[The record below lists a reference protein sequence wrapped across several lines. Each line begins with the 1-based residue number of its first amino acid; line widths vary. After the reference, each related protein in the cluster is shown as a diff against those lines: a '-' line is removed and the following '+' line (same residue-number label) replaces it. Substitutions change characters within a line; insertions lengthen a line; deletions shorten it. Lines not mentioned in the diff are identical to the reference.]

1 MAPTFRPYQSV
12 GQGLNQLNLPQGV
25 EAQEAQRTMTVL
37 SRSLDQM
44 SQFAFRELDE
54 QAQIEGQK
62 FGVQFMTDQKVKEA
76 LKGDQDIF
84 DLPQFGNTTF
94 GKKARQSALA
104 VLENKITVNATK
116 DINDI
121 IFNGETNSTAPRTI
135 EAQINS
141 TILGYVDTIKVSAP
155 ILAEKL
161 SSSLQLA
168 GAGEYDRY
176 RKAYAKS
183 QVGTTNAEGLIALIS
198 KMNGVDSRLQGLLAD
213 GAENF
218 TIENISLSYKRD
230 VADIFKL
237 GLKTGPTLTQVG
249 KLNEKYQEFFKKA
262 FRSEIFS
269 SEIST
274 PSGEKLPYMLISKIK
289 EGTFQ
294 TEDKE
299 LNAII
304 NVIKSGGQS
313 SADPT
318 GQTVPIPNLQS
329 LSQLLL
335 TDINEELQMDKS
347 RAEKFNLEKNEASL
361 KIDKDVNPIFRS
373 TDPLTDEEINTLK
386 KSREL
391 AYQYGLDKRADQLD
405 EIIEAN
411 SVPVDQRFAP
421 VSDDGQKNAIMLKIA
436 KKIATFEDLKLA
448 QKFLSFDDYI
458 DFYQKID
465 ANFDPRMNRA
475 RREIVIAT
483 NYDPAMEK
491 SGELRD
497 FNKLDKQKYNIIYNE
512 LLRQYSEAMRTNTE
526 FDPETVVAEIIA
538 SKMDDL
544 QQGDKKIQL
553 DKYAPNATYFF
564 RLAEKFAQKKN
575 IEFDINQY
583 VIPGDNLATV
593 TNYYNLLTSWRNF
606 DSEDDIPE
614 AFRFNKV
621 RKWLAEDAWLK
632 QIDARLNTMEK
643 FLFDE

>member
-44 SQFAFRELDE
+44 SQFAFKELDE

-289 EGTFQ
+289 DGTFQ

-347 RAEKFNLEKNEASL
+347 LAEKFNLEKNEASI
-361 KIDKDVNPIFRS
+361 KIDQDVNPIYRS
-373 TDPLTDEEINTLK
+373 TDPLTDDEIDTLK

-391 AYQYGLDKRADQLD
+391 AYKYGLDKRADQLD

-421 VSDDGQKNAIMLKIA
+421 RSDDGQKNLLFIKIK
-436 KKIATFEDLKLA
+436 KKIATFEDIKLA
-448 QKFLSFDDYI
+448 QKFLSVNDYL
-458 DFYQKID
+458 DAYDKIE
-465 ANFDPRMNRA
+465 ANFNPRMQSAERKIA
-475 RREIVIAT
+475 IAT
-483 NYDPAMEK
+483 NYDPELDK
-491 SGELRD
+491 SGELRN
-497 FNKLDKQKYNIIYNE
+497 FNRLDKQKYNIIYDE
-512 LLRQYSEAMRTNTE
+512 LYARYAEARRTKSE
-526 FDPETVVAEIIA
+526 FDPDTVVREII
-538 SKMDDL
+538 SSTMGDL
-544 QQGDKKIQL
+544 KKEDKKIKL
-553 DKYAPNATYFF
+553 DAFAPQARSFF
-564 RLAEKFAQKKN
+564 KKAEKNAEKKK
-575 IEFDINQY
+575 IDFDINQF
-583 VIPGDNLATV
+583 VIEGDNVATV
-593 TNYYNLLTSWRNF
+593 KNYYQLLSGWLTF
-606 DSEDDIPE
+606 DSPDDLPE
-614 AFRFNKV
+614 AFRYG
-621 RKWLAEDAWLK
+621 RITKWFQEDKWVGNIK
-632 QIDARLNTMEK
+632 ARLRQLEE
-643 FLFDE
+643 FLPDE

>member
-12 GQGLNQLNLPQGV
+12 GQGLNQLNLPEGA
-25 EAQEAQRTMTVL
+25 EAREAQRTMTVL

-44 SQFAFRELDE
+44 ATFTFR
-54 QAQIEGQK
+54 QAESLAQEEGAR
-62 FGVQFMTDQKVKEA
+62 FGVQFMNDQKVKQA
-76 LKGDQDIF
+76 LRGDQDIF
-84 DLPQFGNTTF
+84 DLPEFGNTTF
-94 GKKARQSALA
+94 GKNARRSALA

-116 DINDI
+116 DINNI
-121 IFNGETNSTAPRTI
+121 IFNGQTNNTAPRSI
-135 EAQINS
+135 ESQINS
-141 TILGYVDTIKVSAP
+141 TILGYVDAIKLSAP
-155 ILAEKL
+155 ILSEKL
-161 SSSLQLA
+161 SASLQLA

-183 QVGTTNAEGLIALIS
+183 QVGSTNAEGLMALIS

-213 GAENF
+213 EAINF
-218 TIENISLSYKRD
+218 NIENISQSYKKD
-230 VADIFKL
+230 IADIFSL

-249 KLNEKYQEFFKKA
+249 KLNDKYQEFFKNA
-262 FRSEIFS
+262 FRSEVFS
-269 SEIST
+269 SEIAN
-274 PSGEKLPYMLISKIK
+274 PGEDKLPYMLIGKIK
-289 EGTFQ
+289 DGTFQ
-294 TEDKE
+294 SEDKE

-318 GQTVPIPNLQS
+318 GQTVPIPNFQS

-335 TDINEELQMDKS
+335 ADINQELQMDKS
-347 RAEKFNLEKNEASL
+347 LAEKFNLEKNEASI
-361 KIDKDVNPIFRS
+361 KIDQDVNPIYRS
-373 TDPLTDEEINTLK
+373 TDPLTDEEINVLK

-391 AYQYGLDKRADQLD
+391 AYKFGLDVRAEKLD

-421 VSDDGQKNAIMLKIA
+421 VSDEGQKNAIMLKIA

-458 DFYQKID
+458 DFYKKID
-465 ANFDPRMNRA
+465 ANFDPRMARA

-512 LLRQYSEAMRTNTE
+512 LERQYSEAMRTNTE
-526 FDPETVVAEIIA
+526 FDPETVVAEIIE
-538 SKMDDL
+538 SKMTDL
-544 QQGDKKIQL
+544 KQGDKKILL
-553 DKYAPNATYFF
+553 DKYTPNATYFF
-564 RLAEKFAQKKN
+564 RLAEKFAQKKG
-575 IEFDINQY
+575 IAFDINEF

-593 TNYYNLLTSWRNF
+593 TNYYNLLSGWRNF

-621 RKWLAEDAWLK
+621 RKWFAEDAWLQ

-643 FLFDE
+643 FLTND